1 MAETITKT
9 ELARK
14 LGVTKSRVTQL
25 CRAGLPVG
33 PDGRIEPQSALAWV
47 TTHVDQSRGRWN
59 TSRPGPTPAPE
70 PPQAPAARVNTPFD
84 TSRTALDPG
93 RALLLA
99 RARKALAEAKRAERN
114 ERRQAGELIEAE
126 AVKQFV
132 SQLCMM
138 VRDHALAQADRL
150 AATLAGVTGAPE
162 IHQLIRTDNHAMLT
176 KLSKQVASL
185 TL

>member
-1 MAETITKT
+1 MAEKITKT
-9 ELARK
+9 DLARK

-33 PDGRIEPQSALAWV
+33 PDGRVELQAALAWV

-59 TSRPGPTPAPE
+59 TSRPAPVGTPQPV
-70 PPQAPAARVNTPFD
+70 QTPAARVNTPVD
-84 TSRTALDPG
+84 TSKPVLDPG
-93 RALLLA
+93 RALLIA
-99 RARKALAEAKRAERN
+99 RARKALAEAKRAERG

-132 SQLCMM
+132 SQLCML
-138 VRDHALAQADRL
+138 VRDHSLSQADRL
-150 AATLAGVTGAPE
+150 AAALAAVTGAPE
-162 IHQLIRTDNHAMLT
+162 IHRIIRDDNNAMLT

>member
-1 MAETITKT
+1 MAEMITKT

-33 PDGRIEPQSALAWV
+33 PDGRVELQSALAWV
-47 TTHVDQSRGRWN
+47 TSHVDQSRGRWN
-59 TSRPGPTPAPE
+59 TSRSASTPAPE
-70 PPQAPAARVNTPFD
+70 PVQTSAARVNTPFD
-84 TSRTALDPG
+84 TSKPTLDPG

-99 RARKALAEAKRAERN
+99 RARKALAEAKRTERA
-114 ERRQAGELIEAE
+114 ERRQAGELIETD

-138 VRDHALAQADRL
+138 VRDHSLSQADRL
-150 AATLAGVTGAPE
+150 AATLASVAGTPE
-162 IHQLIRTDNHAMLT
+162 VHRIIRTDNNAMLT
-176 KLSKQVASL
+176 KLSKQVAAL

>member
-59 TSRPGPTPAPE
+59 TSRPGPTPTPE
-70 PPQAPAARVNTPFD
+70 PLQAPVARVNTPFD
-84 TSRTALDPG
+84 RSRTALDPG
-93 RALLLA
+93 RALLIA
-99 RARKALAEAKRAERN
+99 RARKALAEAKRAERG

-138 VRDHALAQADRL
+138 VRDHALAQADRV
-150 AATLAGVTGAPE
+150 APQIVGVRSQAE
-162 IHQLIRTDNHAMLT
+162 AHALLRKDARSMLER
-176 KLSKQVASL
+176 LSKAVASSGF
-185 TL
+185 

>member
-1 MAETITKT
+1 MAERITKT

-14 LGVTKSRVTQL
+14 LGVTKSRVSQL

-33 PDGRIEPQSALAWV
+33 SDGRVELQSALSWV

-59 TSRPGPTPAPE
+59 TSRTAQTPV
-70 PPQAPAARVNTPFD
+70 PQPVQTSAARANTSFD
-84 TSRTALDPG
+84 TSRPVLDPG
-93 RALLLA
+93 RALLIA
-99 RARKALAEAKRAERN
+99 RARKALAEAKRAERA
-114 ERRQAGELIEAE
+114 ERRQAGELIEAD

-132 SQLCMM
+132 SQLCML
-138 VRDHALAQADRL
+138 VRDHSLSQADRL
-150 AATLAGVTGAPE
+150 AATLAAATGASE
-162 IHQLIRTDNHAMLT
+162 IHRLIRNDNNAMLT